1 MPIYEYRCDDCAR
14 TSETLQRLGDPPL
27 AECPHCGG
35 RVRKLISAPSFQFKG
50 SGWYATDYAKKTGGA
65 DKGDAGDAAKGDSG
79 GGDSKGGDSK
89 GGETKGGDSKG
100 GETKSGEGEK
110 TAASS
115 TAKPSSD
122 D

>member
-1 MPIYEYRCDDCAR
+1 MPIYEYRCDDCGR

-50 SGWYATDYAKKTGGA
+50 SGWYATDYAKKPGA
-65 DKGDAGDAAKGDSG
+65 ASKGDAGDPAKGDSG
-79 GGDSKGGDSK
+79 GGDPKSGGDSK
-89 GGETKGGDSKG
+89 GGEAKG
-100 GETKSGEGEK
+100 GEGEK

-115 TAKPSSD
+115 TAKPSSGD
-122 D
+122 